1 MDNKDNFFY
10 AIDNNKALASRRQP
24 CCPCCPC
31 CLQNK
36 KLSSKQKSCLQNE
49 KKEKI
54 MTITGIITHVG
65 APREFEVPSA
75 QGGKKKMTAVEITLQ
90 SGNNTF
96 IVDAY
101 DNLVK
106 YINDNGIRENDAV
119 VAELRFDIRS
129 IKTKDGNAFSQQNV
143 TLNAINL
150 INEKAF

>member
-1 MDNKDNFFY
+1 
-10 AIDNNKALASRRQP
+10 
-24 CCPCCPC
+24 
-31 CLQNK
+31 
-36 KLSSKQKSCLQNE
+36 
-49 KKEKI
+49 
-54 MTITGIITHVG
+54 MTITAIITHVG

-106 YINDNGIRENDAV
+106 YINDNGIRQNDAV

>member
-1 MDNKDNFFY
+1 MAAACKQRSLLFRLLKKKLSKFF
-10 AIDNNKALASRRQP
+10 AKQSGKAERF
-24 CCPCCPC
+24 
-31 CLQNK
+31 
-36 KLSSKQKSCLQNE
+36 KLSSKQ

-96 IVDAY
+96 VVDAY

-106 YINDNGIRENDAV
+106 YINDNGIRQNDAV

-129 IKTKDGNAFSQQNV
+129 IKTKDGNSFSQQNV